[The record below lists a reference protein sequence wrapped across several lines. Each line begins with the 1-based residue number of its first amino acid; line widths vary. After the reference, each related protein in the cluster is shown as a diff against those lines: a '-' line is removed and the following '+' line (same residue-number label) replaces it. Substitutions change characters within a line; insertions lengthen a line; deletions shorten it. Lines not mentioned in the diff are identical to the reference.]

1 MANRTNG
8 RKPVAGRVVD
18 TGDVVSDD
26 SRAGSERVG
35 PTESVSG
42 STSVGLGLAW
52 VVSVVFARRR
62 RPLARGQRLTC
73 HQFAVER
80 GMLREVA
87 DQHMAT
93 PASQSRSLDVR
104 GRELRRQVVV
114 EVSERGTAL
123 EHFPVA
129 RRVGTPALDDVA
141 AVFPVRGDRAGEL
154 PALGQRFAQR
164 RPQSVGLGAREF
176 VGLAPDG
183 DRERLARVPV
193 RTRGSVTLDG
203 EFLDQSPRGDLL
215 YPRTPR

>member
-80 GMLREVA
+80 GMLREVS
-87 DQHMAT
+87 DQHVSS
-93 PASQSRSLDVR
+93 PAGQPRPLDVR
-104 GRELRRQVVV
+104 GRELLGQLVV
-114 EVSERGTAL
+114 ESGERGAAL
-123 EHFPVA
+123 EHLPVT
-129 RRVGTPALDDVA
+129 RRVGAPALDDVT
-141 AVFPVRGDRAGEL
+141 AVRASRSDRASEL
-154 PALGQRFAQR
+154 PALGQRLAQR
-164 RPQSVGLGAREF
+164 RPQPVGFGAGEF
-176 VGLAPDG
+176 VSLARDG
-183 DRERLARVPV
+183 DNE
-193 RTRGSVTLDG
+193 
-203 EFLDQSPRGDLL
+203 
-215 YPRTPR
+215 